1 MCLLPLLLYFKKF
14 VFNDDI
20 VDFSFDIVG
29 VFGRKVERKRVADE
43 VCVEGMG
50 QFFVGEVFYKGEQK
64 QKRL

>member
-1 MCLLPLLLYFKKF
+1 M
-14 VFNDDI
+14 FNDDI